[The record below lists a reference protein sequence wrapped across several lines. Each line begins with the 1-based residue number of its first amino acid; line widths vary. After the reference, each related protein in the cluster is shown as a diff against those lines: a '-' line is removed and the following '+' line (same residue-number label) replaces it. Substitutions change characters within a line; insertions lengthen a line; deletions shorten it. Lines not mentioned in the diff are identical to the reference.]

1 MQKYYEATESDRPRK
16 NIKYCIECIKLK
28 PTNAIDL
35 GCGQGN
41 DTWYL
46 IKNGWNV
53 VGIDREDVEERIRN
67 RLSKKEQL
75 LFHFSLQEFENLKLS
90 KTNLVIAN
98 FSLSFCNHK
107 KWKDTWKTIE
117 EAIVKEGYFVGTF
130 LGDRDSWARTRTEMT
145 FFSKEEAEA
154 LFQNFKIIVFDEME
168 TDKPTAL
175 GREKHWHF
183 FSIIAQK
190 N

>member
-1 MQKYYEATESDRPRK
+1 
-16 NIKYCIECIKLK
+16 
-28 PTNAIDL
+28 
-35 GCGQGN
+35 
-41 DTWYL
+41 
-46 IKNGWNV
+46 
-53 VGIDREDVEERIRN
+53 
-67 RLSKKEQL
+67 
-75 LFHFSLQEFENLKLS
+75 
-90 KTNLVIAN
+90 
-98 FSLSFCNHK
+98 
-107 KWKDTWKTIE
+107 
-117 EAIVKEGYFVGTF
+117 
-130 LGDRDSWARTRTEMT
+130 MT